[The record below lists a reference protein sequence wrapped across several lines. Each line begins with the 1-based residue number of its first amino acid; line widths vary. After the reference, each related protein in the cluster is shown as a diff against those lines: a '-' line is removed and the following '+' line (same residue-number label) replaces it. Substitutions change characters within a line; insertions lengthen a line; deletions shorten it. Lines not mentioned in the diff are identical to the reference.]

1 MPAIAPVDVDPTAV
15 IRSSAR
21 DDRLERGAIG
31 RRDRS
36 LVALRRGKYSR
47 HHLARAG
54 DVDLALDA
62 TMRAA
67 AARAGRRGAT
77 SAEIVHEDLRRKV
90 REHRV
95 PFEVCFVVDNS
106 YSLHADS
113 LVERVKGV
121 VLRLLEDAAARGD
134 RVSLVA
140 FRPGV
145 AEAAVALRPTASAL
159 VAARRLREIPLAGR
173 TPLPDALRRARRLV
187 RQELAK
193 RPNARPVVVV
203 VSDGL
208 PNVALTPGRDALEDT
223 LAEARALRRA
233 RIGVI
238 VVDAAEP
245 GRPGA
250 DVSCARALADAGGGT
265 CLSLATLTA
274 DSLLG
279 AVEAVA

>member
-1 MPAIAPVDVDPTAV
+1 MPEIAPVELDPV
-15 IRSSAR
+15 SVLLSSAR

-31 RRDRS
+31 SRERS

-47 HHLARAG
+47 HRLARAG

-62 TMRAA
+62 TVRAA
-67 AARAGRRGAT
+67 ASRAGRRG
-77 SAEIVHEDLRRKV
+77 SARVQIAHEDLRRKV

-106 YSLHADS
+106 YSLHADR

-121 VLRLLEDAAARGD
+121 VFRLLEDAAARGD
-134 RVSLVA
+134 RISLVA

-145 AEAAVALRPTASAL
+145 AEATVALRPTASAA
-159 VAARRLREIPLAGR
+159 VAARRLREIPLSGR

-193 RPNARPVVVV
+193 RPNARPVVVI

-208 PNVALTPGRDALEDT
+208 PNVALAPRRDALEDT

-233 RIGVI
+233 KVGVV
-238 VVDAAEP
+238 VVDAAVP

-250 DVSCARALADAGGGT
+250 DVSCAAALATAGGGSY
-265 CLSLATLTA
+265 LPLAGLTA
-274 DSLLG
+274 DTLLG
-279 AVEAVA
+279 AVEAIA